1 MRRSRHG
8 RDLMRSFSIAGLCLF
23 ALVTMPALAGQ
34 NAAAPNTLTA
44 AERAEGWQLLF
55 DGHDLSG
62 WRSFGGGAPS
72 PHWVVRDGARSEE
85 HTSELQSLTRI
96 SYAVFCLKKKK
107 IKTQNRT
114 QADEHTRRGPTYE

>member
-62 WRSFGGGAPS
+62 WRS
-72 PHWVVRDGARSEE
+72 EE
-85 HTSELQSLTRI
+85 HTSELQSLMRN
-96 SYAVFCLKKKK
+96 SYAVFCLKKK
-107 IKTQNRT
+107 TQKE
-114 QADEHTRRGPTYE
+114 QYHIHTTRITSLTTDNY

>member
-44 AERAEGWQLLF
+44 AERA
-55 DGHDLSG
+55 DG
-62 WRSFGGGAPS
+62 
-72 PHWVVRDGARSEE
+72 RSEE
-85 HTSELQSLTRI
+85 HTSELQSLMRI
-96 SYAVFCLKKKK
+96 SSAVFCLKK
-107 IKTQNRT
+107 T
-114 QADEHTRRGPTYE
+114 HLPTTTFSISITYPLEIALTLITYQVDSSIT

>member
-23 ALVTMPALAGQ
+23 ALVTMPAPAGQ

-55 DGHDLSG
+55 DGHALSG

-72 PHWVVRDGARSEE
+72 PHWVVRDGALVS
-85 HTSELQSLTRI
+85 TTNTGGMSGG
-96 SYAVFCLKKKK
+96 AP
-107 IKTQNRT
+107 
-114 QADEHTRRGPTYE
+114 GPPDTYGPFDPPPGWQVTHG

>member
-55 DGHDLSG
+55 DGPDLNG

-72 PHWVVRDGARSEE
+72 PPWRYEERRAGKERVRTCRYRWSPY
-85 HTSELQSLTRI
+85 H
-96 SYAVFCLKKKK
+96 
-107 IKTQNRT
+107 
-114 QADEHTRRGPTYE
+114 

>member
-72 PHWVVRDGARSEE
+72 PHWVVRAGALVLNTTTGAMSGGD
-85 HTSELQSLTRI
+85 T
-96 SYAVFCLKKKK
+96 VP
-107 IKTQNRT
+107 
-114 QADEHTRRGPTYE
+114 ADQIGKAACRGSRVPTE